1 MSSYEPPQDQA
12 AAYHLGKLGAQ
23 LHAEREARA
32 RAEQTNA
39 YLLGLLTEQ
48 HISPTSRD
56 LSAASISRT
65 KPDAELVQQLLD
77 ASEQRIE
84 ELQLELQLEKLKAG
98 LDKGKDCS
106 QTRATPSNMVLGR
119 VVHPSSVE
127 REATLLAERVPASRT
142 TYSSSESKPV
152 APHQEKNT
160 VVNSHGLSEATD
172 IPTAEWMC
180 PVEKDNPKPEH
191 TEKMRFKSFFA
202 PSSAAPAHPAE
213 NIAQQIPETQAM
225 TSQTHPLLP
234 IPPAVSVKSVS
245 AAEFQDETT
254 RFSRFEKDDPSRAP
268 HSHGRPPPN
277 YRPFHPGHFPHQPW
291 APRGPLQLP
300 PRPPFPGTN
309 LISYADLD
317 RPVEPPLPLHEQ
329 PSSGY
334 LDFDEHLYDEPSSS
348 KVENTKTIAKATT
361 PHQLL
366 PNSHGLKQS
375 IHARSPYWPG
385 FKTMVHN
392 FRHVDIAK
400 IPSTDSIPNL
410 LNQITRSYFL
420 LSVTPP
426 KKTVRVVSPTEVE
439 TSYALTLEFARGDI
453 AAEFVRSAE
462 DILQK
467 VLGCGGGFNVTQRRD
482 RPSPLLPREVG
493 EAVWRCGASR
503 TLVIEE
509 PGAALR
515 VPANLRYQIEHCRY
529 TTGSRHGERGRGCA
543 GECGGRLQDSPEFL
557 QDGSIRLVFWDVRD
571 ATVAYKTW
579 TMSPLFRHAEVSY
592 ERDVVLPELEEEE
605 AEEGDSGVKKNTV
618 EVVQGGDEKSDED
631 AKASGSEGKHIG
643 TRGAITSNPSSVEIE
658 IEKEEDEG
666 YAAGSSEDM
675 ESSIILSPKSI
686 FPPSQNHPDT
696 SAHHHPGV
704 GLSSNESN
712 VDVEVDVET
721 PTITD
726 HRAVLNYGDAS
737 DDIEEGEIREPLAT
751 PTENSLSSGLL
762 PPPPRTMTITSTSTL
777 SIDHVPCDPFKDPT
791 LQDRG
796 PEKAVCGESED
807 VKGKAASQ
815 AGCVNLEGTGKLM
828 GRSRWAA
835 AS

>member
-1 MSSYEPPQDQA
+1 M
-12 AAYHLGKLGAQ
+12 
-23 LHAEREARA
+23 
-32 RAEQTNA
+32 
-39 YLLGLLTEQ
+39 
-48 HISPTSRD
+48 
-56 LSAASISRT
+56 
-65 KPDAELVQQLLD
+65 
-77 ASEQRIE
+77 
-84 ELQLELQLEKLKAG
+84 
-98 LDKGKDCS
+98 
-106 QTRATPSNMVLGR
+106 
-119 VVHPSSVE
+119 
-127 REATLLAERVPASRT
+127 
-142 TYSSSESKPV
+142 PV
-152 APHQEKNT
+152 ATHQEKNT
-160 VVNSHGLSEATD
+160 VVNSQGLSEATD

-180 PVEKDNPKPEH
+180 PVERDDPKPEH
-191 TEKMRFKSFFA
+191 TAKMRFKSYFA
-202 PSSAAPAHPAE
+202 LSSAAPAHAAHPAE
-213 NIAQQIPETQAM
+213 NIAQQVPEAQAM
-225 TSQTHPLLP
+225 TSQTHALLP
-234 IPPAVSVKSVS
+234 IPPAVSVKRVPE
-245 AAEFQDETT
+245 AECQDETT
-254 RFSRFEKDDPSRAP
+254 RFSRFERDPPRAP

-277 YRPFHPGHFPHQPW
+277 HRPFHPGHFPHQPW
-291 APRGPLQLP
+291 TPRGPLQLP

-334 LDFDEHLYDEPSSS
+334 LDFDEDLYDEPSSS
-348 KVENTKTIAKATT
+348 KVENTKTITKATT
-361 PHQLL
+361 PHQVL

-410 LNQITRSYFL
+410 LNQITKSYFL

-426 KKTVRVVSPTEVE
+426 KKIVRVVSPTEVE

-467 VLGCGGGFNVTQRRD
+467 VPGCGGGFNVTQRRD

-493 EAVWRCGASR
+493 EAVWHRGASR

-529 TTGSRHGERGRGCA
+529 TTERRDGERGRGCA
-543 GECGGRLQDSPEFL
+543 GECGGRLQGSPEFL

-592 ERDVVLPELEEEE
+592 EKDGVLPELEEE
-605 AEEGDSGVKKNTV
+605 AEEGDSGVQKNTV
-618 EVVQGGDEKSDED
+618 GVVQDGDEKRDED
-631 AKASGSEGKHIG
+631 AKVSGSEGKHIG
-643 TRGAITSNPSSVEIE
+643 TRGATTSNPSSVDIE

-675 ESSIILSPKSI
+675 ENSIILSPKSS
-686 FPPSQNHPDT
+686 FPPPKNHPNT
-696 SAHHHPGV
+696 SAHHHGV
-704 GLSSNESN
+704 DLSSNESSVD
-712 VDVEVDVET
+712 VDVEKST
-721 PTITD
+721 MAN
-726 HRAVLNYGDAS
+726 HHAVLNYGDAS
-737 DDIEEGEIREPLAT
+737 DDIEEGEIREPLST
-751 PTENSLSSGLL
+751 PTENSLSSGFL
-762 PPPPRTMTITSTSTL
+762 PPPQETTTMTSTSTL
-777 SIDHVPCDPFKDPT
+777 SINDVPCDPFKDLA

-796 PEKAVCGESED
+796 PEKAECGESED

-815 AGCVNLEGTGKLM
+815 ARCVNLDSTGKLM
-828 GRSRWAA
+828 GCSRWAA